1 MAEDATRKLLKLFGI
16 ALTNFEDQTAKG
28 LEPLNAPG
36 LPAHSLA
43 ATLALAEEWLA
54 ANGEAATRW
63 LEVTQWLVGMQAKTQ
78 AELLRALAAVR
89 ERHGSGEPD
98 ASPPVPQHATPE
110 LPGREMDAKAR
121 EELEAAVQA
130 LDEALSGLINFMM
143 TLRPTLRN
151 EIMQICG
158 HHIETARRAKERL
171 EALLQE

>member
-16 ALTNFEDQTAKG
+16 ALSNFEDQTAKG
-28 LEPLNAPG
+28 LERLNAPG
-36 LPAHSLA
+36 SPAHSLA

-54 ANGEAATRW
+54 ANGEATTRW
-63 LEVTQWLVGMQAKTQ
+63 LEVTQWLVGMQ

-98 ASPPVPQHATPE
+98 TPLPVPQHPTPE
-110 LPGREMDAKAR
+110 LPGGEMDVTAR

-158 HHIETARRAKERL
+158 HHIETARHAKERL
-171 EALLQE
+171 ESLLQK